1 MAYRGRVKNGTI
13 ELEPG
18 VVLPEGAE
26 VEVSVVGEEAV
37 RASDEKSPT
46 LYHRLK
52 PFIGAVEGL
61 PSDMSINHD
70 HYLYG
75 TPKKE

>member
-26 VEVSVVGEEAV
+26 VEIRLCNATSEEAQRGQLDPV
-37 RASDEKSPT
+37 F
-46 LYHRLK
+46 RLNEL
-52 PFIGAVEGL
+52 AVETGITDL
-61 PSDMSINHD
+61 AKNID

-75 TPKKE
+75 HPKVDDDD